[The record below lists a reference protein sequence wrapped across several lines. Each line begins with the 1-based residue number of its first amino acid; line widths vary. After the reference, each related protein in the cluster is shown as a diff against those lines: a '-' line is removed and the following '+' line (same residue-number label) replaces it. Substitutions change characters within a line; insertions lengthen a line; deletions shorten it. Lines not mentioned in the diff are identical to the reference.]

1 MSHDKIN
8 HFKRGQFTFDV
19 LTSWFEPKNPLGSRL
34 EIHCHVPY
42 KIVFLRPG
50 DPSTTIQRVQQ
61 LFAQHSPSN
70 FINDSITPVWNL
82 HHGQR
87 YVEVQ
92 QDTTSTIHRQS
103 TSVVQ
108 RQWDAL
114 YDYLIIDGFP
124 SPGRQHHIRA
134 PWKTCYGGPPAGGS
148 IVLVARD
155 LKRFTLVRG
164 LAPTNIGL
172 GFLLR
177 ARTPG
182 EDGRDDL
189 YDIMRIMVDL
199 PIELR
204 RRIIREY
211 LVGDVEDAG
220 DYEDA
225 QYRQQQEQS
234 RGAKEE
240 EDLVLRNLTRL
251 MGRQEE

>member
-1 MSHDKIN
+1 M
-8 HFKRGQFTFDV
+8 
-19 LTSWFEPKNPLGSRL
+19 
-34 EIHCHVPY
+34 
-42 KIVFLRPG
+42 
-50 DPSTTIQRVQQ
+50 
-61 LFAQHSPSN
+61 
-70 FINDSITPVWNL
+70 
-82 HHGQR
+82 
-87 YVEVQ
+87 
-92 QDTTSTIHRQS
+92 
-103 TSVVQ
+103 
-108 RQWDAL
+108 
-114 YDYLIIDGFP
+114 
-124 SPGRQHHIRA
+124 
-134 PWKTCYGGPPAGGS
+134 
-148 IVLVARD
+148 
-155 LKRFTLVRG
+155 
-164 LAPTNIGL
+164 
-172 GFLLR
+172 R